1 MAENLGYFD
10 VETDSNNWG
19 LPHINHP
26 EQLKALDAWLFQKDG
41 VLYLDQNKQPDLPP
55 LSIDYVSGRTA
66 HRLKQTRHNKLP
78 LAKACGLTKGRRP
91 SIIDATAGF
100 ALDGLLLAAMG
111 SKVTLL
117 EQHPLIF
124 TLVADALQ
132 RAARAELA
140 WLETILQNIE
150 HVHTNSA
157 EYLQSHTSENHTLE
171 SKICDVVYLDPMY
184 PERDKAASAQVK
196 KGMQI
201 LRSLPDCYTNTQAL
215 FEAAMVAAKQRVVVK
230 RPSWAETITSLK
242 PDLMVSMP
250 NHHFDIYLATVEVK

>member
-10 VETDSNNWG
+10 VETDSNTWG
-19 LPHINHP
+19 LPHINNP

-41 VLYLDQNKQPDLPP
+41 VLYLDQNKQPDLAP
-55 LSIDYVSGRTA
+55 LSIDYASGKIA

-100 ALDGLLLAAMG
+100 AQDGLLLAAMG

-124 TLVADALQ
+124 ALVADALQ
-132 RAARAELA
+132 RAASAELA
-140 WLETILQNIE
+140 WLETILKNIE
-150 HVHTNSA
+150 HIHTNSA
-157 EYLQSHTSENHTLE
+157 EYLQSNTLE
-171 SKICDVVYLDPMY
+171 SQACDVIYLDPMY
-184 PERDKAASAQVK
+184 PERDKATSAQVK

-215 FEAAMVAAKQRVVVK
+215 FEAALAAAKQRVVVK

-242 PDLMVSMP
+242 PDLVVSMP
-250 NHHFDIYLATVEVK
+250 NHHFDIYLTAVN